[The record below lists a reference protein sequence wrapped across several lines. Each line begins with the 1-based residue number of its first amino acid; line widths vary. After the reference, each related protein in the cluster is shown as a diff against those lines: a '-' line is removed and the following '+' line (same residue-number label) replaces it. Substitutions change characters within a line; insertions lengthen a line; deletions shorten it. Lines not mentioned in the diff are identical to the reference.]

1 MKIIVFVH
9 PEAMTTQ
16 VHHFATALHR
26 YHPIRACDELVGR
39 AKYQV
44 NIFHKIAQSSAHNIT
59 VVVTCVTSIIHF
71 QIVFATSVQTTKKA
85 AKLKNAAH
93 ITANFGVNTR
103 VDTIVAIEFALSCIQ
118 FVKSKIR
125 ATIITITTYGYVDI
139 KFIILLKKSIIF

>member
-9 PEAMTTQ
+9 PEAITTQ

-26 YHPIRACDELVGR
+26 YHPIRAWDELVGR

-44 NIFHKIAQSSAHNIT
+44 NIFHKIAPNNAHNIT

-93 ITANFGVNTR
+93 ITASFGVNTR

-118 FVKSKIR
+118 LVKSKIN
-125 ATIITITTYGYVDI
+125 ATIITNTTNGYVAI
-139 KFIILLKKSIIF
+139 KFITVLNISNIF